1 MSLAV
6 ARQCR
11 LSLGVDVPMRDG
23 VNLATTV
30 FLPLSEG
37 PFPVVL
43 VRTAYNRTGFSPLP
57 FTERGLALVVQDCR
71 GRYGSDGTYYP
82 FVREGEDG
90 QDTLGWLRCQPWCNG
105 RVGMFGDSYLAAT
118 QFYAA
123 PLAGEHL
130 TALNPRFMAIDPWQ
144 RAYYCDGA
152 LSLALTWSWLC
163 FECRG
168 RTSDAAAMPLLDVP
182 KLLRHLPLVS
192 LDEASGAGVVPAY
205 RDYVTRPAW
214 DEAWAALSLRP
225 RYGQFGAP
233 TLLMGGWYDYY
244 SAQAVDAFLGLRRQ
258 APTPTLARSHR
269 LILGPW
275 THGVNSTSVLG
286 EVDLG
291 PEAHREDD
299 ATLRWLDCLLHDG
312 DPAAFQAA
320 PVRYFVMGANQWREA
335 NDWPPPGVQ
344 FERWYLHAGGGLQ
357 AQAPPTEGQDLYD
370 YDPDDPVPTCG
381 GNHSVGPYN
390 PGLYDFVKPGP
401 WDQRAVE
408 ARADVRVYTSAP
420 LAEDMEVTG
429 PVRLRLYASSTALDT
444 DFVARL
450 TDVHP
455 DGRSVNV
462 TEGVL
467 RARFRQGLY
476 HPPQLLVPG
485 QVYAFG
491 VDLQVTSQV
500 FGRGHCLRLQ
510 VTSSNFPLWDRN
522 RNTGADPATDTGGQ
536 TARQTLWCG
545 PQHPSHLLLPV
556 MRPCT

>member
-1 MSLAV
+1 MSFAD

-11 LSLGVDVPMRDG
+11 LSLGLDVPMRDG
-23 VNLATTV
+23 VSLATTV
-30 FLPLSEG
+30 FLPLGVG

-43 VRTAYNRTGFSPLP
+43 VRTAYNRAGFSPLP
-57 FTERGLALVVQDCR
+57 FVELGLALVVQDCR
-71 GRYGSDGTYYP
+71 GRYGSGGSYYP

-90 QDTLGWLRCQPWCNG
+90 RDTLDWLLRQPWCNG

-123 PLAGEHL
+123 PLAGSCL

-182 KLLRHLPLVS
+182 ALLRHLPLVS

-214 DEAWAALSLRP
+214 DDTWAALSLRP
-225 RYGQFGAP
+225 HYSQFRTP
-233 TLLMGGWYDYY
+233 TLLTGGWYDYY
-244 SAQAVDAFLGLRRQ
+244 PAQAVDAFLGLRTQ
-258 APTPTLARSHR
+258 APTAALARSHR

-275 THGVNSTSVLG
+275 THGVNNSSALG
-286 EVDLG
+286 EVDFG
-291 PEAHREDD
+291 PEARREDG
-299 ATLRWLDCLLHDG
+299 ATLRWLDCLLHDR
-312 DPAAFQAA
+312 DPASFQAA
-320 PVRYFVMGANQWREA
+320 PVRYFTMGANEWREA
-335 NDWPPPGVQ
+335 DDWPPPGVR
-344 FERWYLHAGGGLQ
+344 FVPWYLRAGGGLQ
-357 AQAPPTEGQDLYD
+357 APAPPGAGRDEFV
-370 YDPDDPVPTCG
+370 YDPDDPVPTWG

-408 ARADVRVYTSAP
+408 ARPDVRLYTSAP
-420 LAEDMEVTG
+420 LAEDTEVTG
-429 PVRLRLYASSTALDT
+429 PVRVQLYASSSAVDT
-444 DFVARL
+444 DFVVRL
-450 TDVHP
+450 TDVYP
-455 DGRSVNV
+455 DGRSLNV
-462 TEGVL
+462 TEGVV
-467 RARFRQGLY
+467 RARFRHGLWRA
-476 HPPQLLVPG
+476 PQLLEPN
-485 QVYAFG
+485 QVYRFDI
-491 VDLQVTSQV
+491 DLQVTSQV

-536 TARQTLWCG
+536 VARQTIWCG